1 MPSTLSG
8 GQLQRVALAR
18 ALAPAP
24 SVILLDE
31 PFSNL
36 DAPLRAEL
44 RLEVRRLLTAIDATA
59 VFVTHDQE
67 EAFLVG
73 DEVAVMGAGQV
84 TQQGGPTELYELPAT
99 REIAEF
105 IGDANFVP
113 GVGVG
118 RRGRDA
124 AGHRPAAR
132 RALGRRRGDDP
143 PRAPARPSRR
153 GRRRSSASSTTGTT
167 RSTWSR

>member
-44 RLEVRRLLTAIDATA
+44 RRRC
-59 VFVTHDQE
+59 
-67 EAFLVG
+67 
-73 DEVAVMGAGQV
+73 
-84 TQQGGPTELYELPAT
+84 
-99 REIAEF
+99 
-105 IGDANFVP
+105 
-113 GVGVG
+113 
-118 RRGRDA
+118 A
-124 AGHRPAAR
+124 AC
-132 RALGRRRGDDP
+132 
-143 PRAPARPSRR
+143 
-153 GRRRSSASSTTGTT
+153 
-167 RSTWSR
+167 